1 MSKAVAVS
9 DSQFQAEVLE
19 STLPVVVDFWAPWCG
34 PCRMI
39 TPVIE
44 TLSEEFDGKV
54 RFAKVNVDDDP
65 QKAAEFGVQGI
76 PALLFFKDG
85 QLVDR
90 VIGAVPEAQLRAKVL
105 EAFQVSAKA

>member
-1 MSKAVAVS
+1 MSKSVAVT
-9 DSQFQAEVLE
+9 DSQFQSEVLE
-19 STLPVVVDFWAPWCG
+19 SSLPVVVDFWAPWCG
-34 PCRMI
+34 PCRMVA
-39 TPVIE
+39 PVID

-54 RFAKVNVDDDP
+54 RFAKINVDEDP

-90 VIGAVPEAQLRAKVL
+90 VVGALPEAQLRTKVT
-105 EAFQVSAKA
+105 EAFQVSANA